1 MKLLLSFL
9 LTLSLWV
16 TPSPQSVHM
25 TEEKFDM
32 AKTVMGWDDIAEY
45 GIDSE
50 KAQVHWW
57 KTRRPQDLERD
68 IEKGFSTIICPENPF
83 YLDYCQDTRHKYGF
97 KSRRYGWIYNHLD
110 SMGIYY
116 YDIHDH
122 DAHPEPAYPH
132 QAK

>member
-32 AKTVMGWDDIAEY
+32 AKTVMGWDD
-45 GIDSE
+45 
-50 KAQVHWW
+50 
-57 KTRRPQDLERD
+57 
-68 IEKGFSTIICPENPF
+68 TIICPENPF